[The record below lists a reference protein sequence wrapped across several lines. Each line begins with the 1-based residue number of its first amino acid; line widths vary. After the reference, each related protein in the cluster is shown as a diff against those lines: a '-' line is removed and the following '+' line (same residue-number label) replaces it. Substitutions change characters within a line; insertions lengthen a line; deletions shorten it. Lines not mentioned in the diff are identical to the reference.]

1 MQSCRSSFPKMSMLE
16 NTTKP
21 SETSIRKNF
30 HPGYAQA
37 QFDHFPQKEHGHVFR
52 GYFYLE
58 GHVLDTFISIQ
69 RAFKNCAN
77 RNYFCY
83 KELHLQ

>member
-37 QFDHFPQKEHGHVFR
+37 QFDHFPQKEHGHQRVLLFR
-52 GYFYLE
+52 GSCIRYFYKYPK
-58 GHVLDTFISIQ
+58 GFQ
-69 RAFKNCAN
+69 
-77 RNYFCY
+77 
-83 KELHLQ
+83 ELCKQELLLL